1 MKKTK
6 TRLVV
11 EEEAPQEGLIKSH
24 VEGLDEILGGGIP
37 QGHVVLIS
45 GLPGTMKSTLAYH
58 ILYRNGIEEDR
69 TSLYITLEQRKQ
81 SLLRQMASMGFDPD
95 RVAGNLHIL
104 DVATLQK
111 RAKDT
116 AKGQW
121 VDFLQR
127 AVEFRK
133 ELNVV
138 DLIVVD
144 SLEALEVLAQFQDR
158 RHDLFRLFDWFR
170 SQKATSL
177 LITETPPE
185 PFLPGLLQGASNEAD
200 YLADG
205 ILHLRMHEVNE
216 VDVQRRLRV
225 VKMRAAH
232 HKTGYYALVFDRGAF
247 SVTRAMSGSFQ

>member
-1 MKKTK
+1 MPKANANA
-6 TRLVV
+6 VIQAN
-11 EEEAPQEGLIKSH
+11 EAFEGGFVATHI
-24 VEGLDEILGGGIP
+24 GGFDEILGGGLP
-37 QGHVVLIS
+37 QGHVVLMS
-45 GLPGTMKSTLAYH
+45 GLPGTMKSTLAYS
-58 ILYRNGIEEDR
+58 ILYHNGAEEGH

-81 SLLRQMASMGFDPD
+81 SLQRQMASMGFDLD
-95 RVAGNLHIL
+95 RVSGKLHIL

-116 AKGQW
+116 VRGQW

-133 ELNVV
+133 ELDVV
-138 DLIVVD
+138 DLIAVD

-170 SQKATSL
+170 SQNATSL

-185 PFLPGLLQGASNEAD
+185 PFLPGLFQASGNEAD

-205 ILHLRMHEVNE
+205 ILHLKMHDIND
-216 VDVQRRLRV
+216 VDVQRRIRV
-225 VKMRAAH
+225 VKMRAAD
-232 HKTGYYALVFDRGAF
+232 HKTGSYALVFDKGTF
-247 SVTRAMSGSFQ
+247 SVTRAMSGSF